1 MQGVFYMA
9 SFNTSLSF
17 PQEFL
22 GLYHKFKRIVQSKD
36 GKTNR
41 VLMKLIVE
49 FLKRYKDGE
58 IEDSFFKK

>member
-1 MQGVFYMA
+1 MA

-22 GLYHKFKRIVQSKD
+22 GVYHKFKRIIQSNG

-49 FLKRYKDGE
+49 FLERHRNGE
-58 IEDSFFKK
+58 IEASYFE

>member
-1 MQGVFYMA
+1 MA

-22 GLYHKFKRIVQSKD
+22 GLYHKFKRIVLSND

-49 FLKRYKDGE
+49 FLERYKNGE
-58 IEDSFFKK
+58 IEASYFE

>member
-1 MQGVFYMA
+1 MA

-22 GLYHKFKRIVQSKD
+22 GLYYKFKRIVQEKE

-41 VLMKLIVE
+41 VLMKLVVE
-49 FLKRYKDGE
+49 FLEKYRNGE
-58 IEDSFFKK
+58 IEDSYFK